1 MMVSTTDMSIQASSE
16 STTGTA
22 RRSNARTSP
31 PRCQSRGAAVFTRPV
46 GFSTLGIG
54 AIALQST
61 SSQASLCTSFHGGGI
76 ESAGGENRVKFS
88 GSFAN
93 GHAEL
98 LSLETPL
105 MRRAYLRLGLL
116 LTI

>member
-1 MMVSTTDMSIQASSE
+1 MMVSTTDIIIQASSE
-16 STTGTA
+16 STTGIA

-31 PRCQSRGAAVFTRPV
+31 PICQSRGAAVFARPV
-46 GFSTLGIG
+46 GSSMLGTGGIV
-54 AIALQST
+54 LQSI

-76 ESAGGENRVKFS
+76 ESAGGGNRVKFS